1 MNKRIYKKQQR
12 RLIGRALSL
21 IYGRVRRKDLA
32 FIYRVRPAY
41 FRYFDKQRLHRVYKQ
56 IQRDA
61 IDEKYRP
68 DTQTFIWY
76 KHFMTWYEYFMYGY
90 DTLKKEEKNREG
102 IFKGFPATSW
112 VINFDW
118 NREEY

>member
-21 IYGRVRRKDLA
+21 IYGQVRRKDLA
-32 FIYRVRPAY
+32 FVYRVRPAY

-56 IQRDA
+56 IQKDA

-68 DTQTFIWY
+68 DMRTFVWY
-76 KHFMTWYEYFMYGY
+76 KHFMTWYEYFMHGY
-90 DTLKKEEKNREG
+90 DALKKEEKNREG
-102 IFKGFPATSW
+102 MLKGLPATSW

-118 NREEY
+118 NRDDY

>member
-21 IYGRVRRKDLA
+21 IYGQVRRKDLA
-32 FIYRVRPAY
+32 LLCRVRPAY
-41 FRYFDKQRLHRVYKQ
+41 FRYFDKKRLYRVWKQ
-56 IQRDA
+56 IQKDA

-68 DTQTFIWY
+68 DTQSFIWY
-76 KHFMTWYEYFMYGY
+76 KHFMTNYEYFMYGY

-102 IFKGFPATSW
+102 IFKGLPATSW

>member
-21 IYGRVRRKDLA
+21 IYGSTRRKDLA
-32 FIYRVRPAY
+32 FLYRVRPAY
-41 FRYFDKQRLHRVYKQ
+41 FRYFDKQRLRKVWKQ
-56 IQRDA
+56 IQKDS
-61 IDEKYRP
+61 IDGKYLP
-68 DTQTFIWY
+68 DIQTFIWY

-102 IFKGFPATSW
+102 IFKGLPATSW

-118 NREEY
+118 NRGEI

>member
-21 IYGRVRRKDLA
+21 IYGQIRRKDLA
-32 FIYRVRPAY
+32 FMYRVRPAY
-41 FRYFDKQRLHRVYKQ
+41 FRYFDQQRLHRVYKQ

-76 KHFMTWYEYFMYGY
+76 KHFMTLYEYFMYGY
-90 DTLKKEEKNREG
+90 DTLKKEEKKRDG
-102 IFKGFPATSW
+102 IFKGLPATSW

-118 NREEY
+118 NRED

>member
-21 IYGRVRRKDLA
+21 IYGQVRRKDLA
-32 FIYRVRPAY
+32 FMYRVRPAY

-56 IQRDA
+56 IQKDA

-68 DTQTFIWY
+68 DVQTFIWY
-76 KHFMTWYEYFMYGY
+76 KHFMTLYEYFMYGY
-90 DTLKKEEKNREG
+90 DTLKKEEKNIEG
-102 IFKGFPATSW
+102 IFKGLPATSW

-118 NREEY
+118 NREDL

>member
-21 IYGRVRRKDLA
+21 ICGQVRHKDLA
-32 FIYRVRPAY
+32 FVYRVRPAY

-56 IQRDA
+56 IQKDA
-61 IDEKYRP
+61 IDKKYRP
-68 DTQTFIWY
+68 DMRTFVWY

-90 DTLKKEEKNREG
+90 DALKKEEKNREG
-102 IFKGFPATSW
+102 ILKGLPATSW

-118 NREEY
+118 GRDDY